1 MEQALSD
8 RLRKSAQIRVLL
20 AEPVQPV
27 QAISI
32 EGEPSRG
39 AVNARVTLVE
49 FTDFEC
55 PACAA
60 MQPVLDEVLK
70 SYGDRV
76 RFVVRN
82 YPLPKHSH
90 ARKAAEAADAA
101 KAQGKFFEYTA
112 LLFKRQS
119 ALDVASLK
127 KYATE
132 LGLERARFDAELDG
146 GKYAGEV
153 RQDIDDGLL
162 YGVEGT
168 PTIFVNGVRL
178 REPTAEALRA
188 AIERALGGTPQSPKF
203 AAVPR
208 YTSINDAFQPLGS
221 STYHA
226 LQTKVQKRFSD
237 GLSFLVSYTLSK
249 TLTNTGLSGF
259 AAFNGGA
266 RPPPRIRGAIEAA
279 FIRRIRPDYKSF
291 QSATAATL
299 ITRTARR

>member
-1 MEQALSD
+1 LEQTLSG
-8 RLRKSAQIRVLL
+8 RLRKTAQIQVFLT
-20 AEPVQPV
+20 EPPQPV

-55 PACAA
+55 PDCAA
-60 MQPVLDEVLK
+60 MHPVLDEVLK
-70 SYGDRV
+70 SYADRV
-76 RFVVRN
+76 RLVVRN

-90 ARKAAEAADAA
+90 AQKAAEAADAA
-101 KAQGKFFEYTA
+101 NAQGKFFEYTA

-132 LGLERARFDAELDG
+132 LGLVRTRFDAELDG
-146 GKYAGEV
+146 GKYADEV

-188 AIERALGGTPQSPKF
+188 AIERALGGTPRSPK
-203 AAVPR
+203 
-208 YTSINDAFQPLGS
+208 
-221 STYHA
+221 
-226 LQTKVQKRFSD
+226 
-237 GLSFLVSYTLSK
+237 
-249 TLTNTGLSGF
+249 
-259 AAFNGGA
+259 
-266 RPPPRIRGAIEAA
+266 
-279 FIRRIRPDYKSF
+279 
-291 QSATAATL
+291 
-299 ITRTARR
+299 